1 MAIYSVI
8 LATGSY
14 TSGRVISTEELVKN
28 TKFYRDGKS
37 EELTQKAL
45 DAMGTRYR
53 MWAHENEAT
62 SDLGAIALNKCFES
76 SILKREEIDYILVA
90 HNTGDNGDI
99 IPPISSVVAEKAGFK
114 KVSFSDKTA
123 GCQGF
128 SYALK
133 EADSYI
139 RLGEANKVAV
149 IGTEKLSSIRG
160 NSTSSLLFG
169 DGAGAIILG
178 RFESDYPTGILASS
192 TEGNPT
198 LNKIL
203 RMCNHRE
210 EFTPVIDDPN
220 YRLIRELEMDG
231 YAVYEQAKIV
241 IPDTF
246 FKLLKKTNLNA
257 DQVKYLLKHQA
268 SEKILSKSSYEGL
281 KRMGYND
288 KQVREFIEQYRKD
301 KVPKSLHY
309 LGNSSVATTGTLLD
323 ILLKKEV
330 DNPDLEG
337 LLKDLENYKIEE
349 DDIIALL
356 SVGAGIGWAGQL
368 IKMNPLYWDYL
379 KN

>member
-1 MAIYSVI
+1 MTIYSVI

-14 TSGRVISTEELVKN
+14 TSGRLVSTEELVKDAR
-28 TKFYRDGKS
+28 FYREGKP

-45 DAMGTRYR
+45 DAMGTKYR
-53 MWAHENEAT
+53 LWANENEVT

-76 SILKREEIDYILVA
+76 SILTREEVNYIIVA

-99 IPPISSVVAEKAGFK
+99 IPPISSIVAEKAGFK
-114 KVSFSDKTA
+114 NVSFSDKTA

-133 EADSYI
+133 EADAYI
-139 RLGEANKVAV
+139 KLGWADKVAV
-149 IGTEKLSSIRG
+149 VGAEKLSSIKG
-160 NSTSSLLFG
+160 SSTSSLLFG
-169 DGAGAIILG
+169 DGACAIILG
-178 RFESDYPTGILASS
+178 KFESEYPTGILASY
-192 TEGNPT
+192 TNGDPT
-198 LNKIL
+198 LNRVLK
-203 RMCNHRE
+203 MCGRNE
-210 EFTPVIDDPN
+210 ESISIINNPN
-220 YRLIRELEMDG
+220 YKLRRDLEMDG
-231 YAVYEQAKIV
+231 YAVYDKAKVV

-257 DQVKYLLKHQA
+257 NQVKYLLKHQA

-288 KQVREFIEQYRKD
+288 KQVREFIEQYRRN

-323 ILLKKEV
+323 ILLKRKT

-337 LLKDLENYKIEE
+337 LLKDLKNYKIEE

-368 IKMNPLYWDYL
+368 IKMNPIYWDYL
-379 KN
+379 K